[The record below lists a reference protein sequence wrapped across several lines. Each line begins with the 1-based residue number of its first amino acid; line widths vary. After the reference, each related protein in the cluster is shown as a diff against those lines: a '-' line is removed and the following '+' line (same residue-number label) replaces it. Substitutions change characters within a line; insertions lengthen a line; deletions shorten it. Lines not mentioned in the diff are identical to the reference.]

1 MLPVPRIPR
10 RAFTLIELLVV
21 IAIIAVLIG
30 LLLPAVQKVREAAAR
45 MSCTNNLKQIALAA
59 HNYESANGT
68 LPPGFLGDKTPPAPN
83 PVSLGQG
90 PYVGVLA
97 FLLPFVEQEP
107 TYRMLNINSW
117 DVNFGA
123 PNPGQ
128 VCTPWWQDANTFVGA
143 ESRIKTYVCPSDDP
157 YETATQYIF
166 SGFAGWNAG
175 SQFSGI
181 PDTGGLAYSGSDPQA
196 NTLGRTSYIGVAGT
210 GNGPVTSWNTYTGIF
225 TNRSALKLGLI
236 TGRDGTSN
244 TLMFGEMLF
253 TPPVGPRLASAAWIG
268 AGCATTGYGMADNT
282 ANRTNMFLWSSHH
295 GGLINF
301 AFADGSVHTCKM
313 VAPFP
318 PPISSGG
325 PQPNY
330 PDSWFVFQE
339 LSGYRDGGV
348 RDVSS
353 VVP

>member
-1 MLPVPRIPR
+1 MLR
-10 RAFTLIELLVV
+10 RRGFTLIELLVV

-59 HNYESANGT
+59 HNYESANMQ
-68 LPPGFLGDKTPPAPN
+68 LPPGFLGDKTPPNGTPLD
-83 PVSLGQG
+83 LGQG

-107 TYRMLNINSW
+107 TYRMLNINRW

-128 VCTPWWQDANTFVGA
+128 VCTPWWTDANTFQGA

-166 SGFAGWNAG
+166 ACYAGWNQG
-175 SQFSGI
+175 SQTSGF
-181 PDTGGLAYSGSDPQA
+181 PNAGGYVYPANDPNA
-196 NTLGRTSYIGVAGT
+196 ITLGRTSYIGVGGT
-210 GNGPVTSWNTYTGIF
+210 GNGPHTAWNTYTGIF
-225 TNRSALKLGLI
+225 TNRSTLKLGLI
-236 TGRDGTSN
+236 TARDGTAN

-253 TPPVGPRLASAAWIG
+253 TPSIGTRLNSAAWIG
-268 AGCATTGYGMADNT
+268 AGCNTTGYGMADQT
-282 ANRTNMFLWSSHH
+282 TNGLNSFLWNSHH

-301 AFADGSVHTCKM
+301 AFGDGSVHSLKM
-313 VAPFP
+313 VAPLP
-318 PPISSGG
+318 PPVSSSG

-339 LSGYRDGGV
+339 MAGYRDGGV
-348 RDVSS
+348 RDTSAI
-353 VVP
+353 VP